1 MSSLPAARGRGSRR
15 LTLQGPQRGAGG
27 GLPGPTAGPARRRE
41 VDALHCPPPLFSPF
55 PFPSAEC
62 PMLLSC
68 EEVTS
73 SNLNVAGLEHKLYH
87 LRAVCPR
94 ASHFISLSLSFFI

>member
-1 MSSLPAARGRGSRR
+1 MPCIAHH
-15 LTLQGPQRGAGG
+15 PF
-27 GLPGPTAGPARRRE
+27 
-41 VDALHCPPPLFSPF
+41 FSPF

-62 PMLLSC
+62 PMLLSR

-73 SNLNVAGLEHKLYH
+73 SNLNVAGREHKLYH